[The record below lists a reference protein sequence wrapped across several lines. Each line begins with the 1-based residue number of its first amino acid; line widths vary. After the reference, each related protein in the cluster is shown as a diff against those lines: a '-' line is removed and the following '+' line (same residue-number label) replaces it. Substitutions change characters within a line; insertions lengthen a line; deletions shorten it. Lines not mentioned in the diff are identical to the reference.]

1 MHVISG
7 KRSIALSLKSKEGL
21 AIALKLLKDA
31 DVVIDPFRPG
41 VLERIGLGPE
51 VIDNASS
58 GRAILARLTGFPRSG
73 PWSDRAG
80 HDINYLALSGILSVS
95 VSVES
100 VCSELIETQLLKPPD
115 SPTPVPPV
123 NLLADFAGGS
133 VMCVVGILLALL
145 ERSRS
150 GKGQVVEADMV
161 RHTRAPLYQ
170 LIGRQVNGV
179 RYLASFAL
187 LNNIPNAGTP
197 FWSKPVGQNVLDGGS
212 PCEREYL
219 M

>member
-21 AIALKLLKDA
+21 AIALKLLEDA

-95 VSVES
+95 VLS
-100 VCSELIETQLLKPPD
+100 
-115 SPTPVPPV
+115 
-123 NLLADFAGGS
+123 
-133 VMCVVGILLALL
+133 
-145 ERSRS
+145 
-150 GKGQVVEADMV
+150 
-161 RHTRAPLYQ
+161 
-170 LIGRQVNGV
+170 
-179 RYLASFAL
+179 
-187 LNNIPNAGTP
+187 
-197 FWSKPVGQNVLDGGS
+197 
-212 PCEREYL
+212 
-219 M
+219 